1 MRGYGFGLVIEH
13 FPDLGEV
20 VSHSGGY
27 PGYGSFMVWHR
38 DSGVGVVALA
48 NSKYAPATPLSMQ
61 ALRILRRRAPE
72 LLASTPPQAAPRTL
86 EAARG
91 ALEWLRTD
99 EDSAA
104 DAWFADNMDLDVPRA
119 ERRRRRDAAL
129 AAAGLDLADLAALR
143 VEDARVLSRARLRW
157 TLPARVRDV
166 DGTTGATG
174 SAGPEV
180 SALHVELLMDP
191 RREGLVQSLETTA
204 R

>member
-1 MRGYGFGLVIEH
+1 
-13 FPDLGEV
+13 
-20 VSHSGGY
+20 
-27 PGYGSFMVWHR
+27 
-38 DSGVGVVALA
+38 
-48 NSKYAPATPLSMQ
+48 
-61 ALRILRRRAPE
+61 
-72 LLASTPPQAAPRTL
+72 
-86 EAARG
+86 
-91 ALEWLRTD
+91 
-99 EDSAA
+99 
-104 DAWFADNMDLDVPRA
+104 MDLDVPRA

-166 DGTTGATG
+166 DGTTGAAG
-174 SAGPEV
+174 AADSAGSEV